1 MHIDLISED
10 VDTKFPQCF
19 MPDIWHGTFFTRTI
33 ASHDALTLFT
43 HLHVTFCMIF
53 TCLFFGFP
61 MSN

>member
-33 ASHDALTLFT
+33 ASHDAHDALTLSTYMYHF
-43 HLHVTFCMIF
+43 V
-53 TCLFFGFP
+53 
-61 MSN
+61 